1 MDRHCGGVIRVLGRE
16 RMDPE
21 YGFKSQI
28 RLLVLGLQTQPS
40 CPESIE
46 CAEKVEA
53 IDAQHGGAAP
63 GGTVEHADAGVF

>member
-1 MDRHCGGVIRVLGRE
+1 MASRVRLGRWCWGC
-16 RMDPE
+16 RRSRAAR
-21 YGFKSQI
+21 SQ
-28 RLLVLGLQTQPS
+28 
-40 CPESIE
+40 SIE